1 MAALTHAPGKA
12 GQERGSLEERIRVR
26 AHEIYL
32 RRGGTEGTPEQD
44 WLQAELEI
52 HREQAQGK

>member
-1 MAALTHAPGKA
+1 MAALTHAPAKTGREA
-12 GQERGSLEERIRVR
+12 DTLEERIRVR

-32 RRGGTEGTPEQD
+32 RRGGKEGTPDQD